1 MRKFLIETY
10 GCQMNVA
17 ESNAIESALLGQGW
31 EPAKTSE
38 EADLAII
45 NTCSVR
51 KSAENRIWGR
61 LGAYTH
67 AKSEKAKKGEKL
79 VLVLTGCMADRLK
92 DDIKKDAP
100 QIDFVI
106 GNNDKLKILDI
117 VSSSFA
123 DCASAKKGKL
133 SVPKTPSESD
143 KYVFTKAYH
152 KEGEFASYVPIM
164 NGCNNFCSYC
174 IVPYVRGRE
183 VSRPVEEIL
192 QEVREL
198 DKLGVREITLL
209 GQNVNS
215 YDYDG
220 VHFPELLTKICREC
234 DKALGNIQWI
244 RFESPHPKD
253 FSDDLIEVI
262 AREPRVAKH
271 LHIPMQSGNTR
282 ILQLMNRRYSRE
294 KYLTLIQKIKDR
306 VPDVTFAL
314 DVMVGFPTETEEEF
328 EETISAMEAV
338 GCIEAYMYYWN
349 SREGTKAASMEG
361 QFTEKQKQERLQK
374 LIDWQLA
381 NAAKIKATRAHGV
394 QRVLVTQVSRDDK
407 NQMLGRNEHGEM
419 VAFNIKDNTV
429 KPGAMV
435 DVEFKFLNGNTFV
448 GEQV

>member
-1 MRKFLIETY
+1 MKKYLIETY

-31 EPAKTSE
+31 ESAKAPE

-67 AKSEKAKKGEKL
+67 VKSEKGKKGEKL
-79 VLVLTGCMADRLK
+79 ILVLTGCMADRLK
-92 DDIKKDAP
+92 DEAKKDAP
-100 QIDFVI
+100 QIDFVV

-117 VSSSFA
+117 VSSEFA
-123 DCASAKKGKL
+123 SGQ
-133 SVPKTPSESD
+133 TPSESE
-143 KYVFTKAYH
+143 KYHFTKAYH

-192 QEVREL
+192 QEVHQL
-198 DKLGVREITLL
+198 DLLGVREITLL

-220 VHFPELLTKICREC
+220 VHFPELLTKICRES
-234 DKALGNIQWI
+234 DNAQGNIQWI

-253 FSDDLIEVI
+253 FSDELIEVI
-262 AREPRVAKH
+262 AKEPKVAKH

-294 KYLTLIQKIKDR
+294 KYLDLIQKIKDR

-328 EETISAMEAV
+328 EETISAMDKV

-349 SREGTKAASMEG
+349 SREGTRAASMEG
-361 QFTEKQKQERLQK
+361 QLTDKEKQERLQK
-374 LIDWQLA
+374 LIDWQLE

-394 QRVLVTQVSRDDK
+394 QRVLVTQVSRDNK

-419 VAFNIKDNTV
+419 VAFNVLDTSSV
-429 KPGAMV
+429 KPGDMV
-435 DVEFKFLNGNTFV
+435 NVEFKFLNGNTFV
-448 GEQV
+448 GSQV

>member
-1 MRKFLIETY
+1 MKDIIETY

-31 EPAKTSE
+31 EAAKTSE
-38 EADLAII
+38 DADLAII

-67 AKSEKAKKGEKL
+67 VKSEKAKKGEKL

-92 DDIKKDAP
+92 DEAKKDAP

-106 GNNDKLKILDI
+106 GNNDKLRILDI
-117 VSSSFA
+117 VG
-123 DCASAKKGKL
+123 SAFEDAGLGL
-133 SVPKTPSESD
+133 SKSPSESE
-143 KYVFTKAYH
+143 KYHFTKAYH
-152 KEGEFASYVPIM
+152 KDGEFASYVPIM

-198 DKLGVREITLL
+198 DNAGVREITLL

-215 YDYDG
+215 YDYEG

-234 DKALGNIQWI
+234 DKAQGNIQWI

-253 FSDDLIEVI
+253 FSDELIEVI
-262 AREPRVAKH
+262 AKEPRVAKH

-282 ILQLMNRRYSRE
+282 ILSLMNRRYSRE
-294 KYLTLIQKIKDR
+294 KYLELIEKIKDR
-306 VPDVTFAL
+306 VPEVTFAL

-328 EETISAMEAV
+328 QETISAMDAV

-349 SREGTKAASMEG
+349 SREGTRAATMEG
-361 QFTEKQKQERLQK
+361 QLSEKQKQERLQK
-374 LIDWQLA
+374 LIDWQLE
-381 NAAKIKATRAHGV
+381 NVAKIKATRAHGV

-419 VAFNIKDNTV
+419 VAFNTKESTI
-429 KPGAMV
+429 KPGDMV
-435 DVEFKFLNGNTFV
+435 NVEFKFLNGNTFV
-448 GEQV
+448 GEQK